1 MATIEVNGILNFK
14 DESGNINTV
23 YPVTKAENVEGLE
36 NTKVTIDSGLS
47 ATSTNPVQN
56 KVIKAEIDKLL
67 PKSGGTMTGK
77 LTLFGDP
84 TSNLHAATK
93 QYVDTGLNEKA
104 DAQDLTS
111 HAGNKN
117 NPHGVTAAQVGAVP
131 KSGGTMTGALTLSG
145 NPSSDLHAS
154 TKQYVDNSLSGKLD
168 NSGGTMTGALTLSGD
183 PSSNLHAATK
193 QYVDNAV
200 NSNSIKIAY
209 GTVSTGS
216 SGTASVSFGGIFTK
230 VPHVSVVARI
240 DRYYSGY
247 EAYAITP
254 MITEDSLDVNGVD
267 FLVKKVSNSTASSP
281 VTDHEYCTIY
291 WMAIGE

>member
-77 LTLFGDP
+77 LTLSGDP

-117 NPHGVTAAQVGAVP
+117 NPHGVTAAQVGALP
-131 KSGGTMTGALTLSG
+131 ISGGIMMGALTLSG
-145 NPSSDLHAS
+145 NPTA
-154 TKQYVDNSLSGKLD
+154 
-168 NSGGTMTGALTLSGD
+168 
-183 PSSNLHAATK
+183 NLHAATK
-193 QYVDNAV
+193 QYVDAGLEEKADV
-200 NSNSIKIAY
+200 RVGTIVFDDDTENSRVSIELGYTPQFVIVT
-209 GTVSTGS
+209 GMSTAMS
-216 SGTASVSFGGIFTK
+216 SYSYTTYDSSERDYVW
-230 VPHVSVVARI
+230 VSVCTSPSVDNIFRSNTI
-240 DRYYSGY
+240 LI
-247 EAYAITP
+247 IT
-254 MITEDSLDVNGVD
+254 I
-267 FLVKKVSNSTASSP
+267 SP
-281 VTDHEYCTIY
+281 FFNNCFRS
-291 WMAIGE
+291 